1 MTAIHAAVLVSAL
14 LCSLVA
20 GFLFAFAVVVMPGIR
35 SLDDGGFLRAFQVI
49 DSVIQKGQPLFIV
62 VWVGS
67 ALALLATAVLGIWSL
82 SGANRALL
90 IAAAVLYLGCV
101 QLPTAVIN
109 IPMNNAVQRLELGSM
124 DDAARMG
131 ARAGFE
137 ARWNQWNSF
146 RTIVAILA
154 TTMLLIVLLR
164 M

>member
-20 GFLFAFAVVVMPGIR
+20 GFLFAFAVAVMPGIR

-49 DSVIQKGQPLFIV
+49 DSVIQKGQPLFIF

-82 SGANRALL
+82 SGANRVLL
-90 IAAAVLYLGCV
+90 SAAAVLYLGCV

-124 DDAARMG
+124 DDAARLR
-131 ARAGFE
+131 ARLGFE
-137 ARWNQWNSF
+137 ARWNQWNVF
-146 RTIVAILA
+146 RTTAAILA

>member
-1 MTAIHAAVLVSAL
+1 MTAIHVAMVVSAL

-20 GFLFAFAVVVMPGIR
+20 GFLFAFAVVIMPGIK
-35 SLDDGGFLRAFQVI
+35 SLDDGAFVRAFQVI
-49 DSVIQKGQPLFIV
+49 DGVIQKGQPLFIL

-67 ALALLATAVLGIWSL
+67 ALSLLATAVLGIWSL

-90 IAAAVLYLGCV
+90 IAAAVVYLGCV

-109 IPMNNAVQRLELGSM
+109 IPLNNAVQRLDPGSM
-124 DDAARMG
+124 DAAARTR
-131 ARAGFE
+131 ARADFE
-137 ARWNQWNSF
+137 ARWNRWNVF
-146 RTIVAILA
+146 RTVGAAVA